1 MDDIDSKPS
10 QPNRRPSKSQRPL
23 QPDVSKHTSPSPML
37 GKMAIMILVIAMVVY
52 MYQVCYKVVVKS
64 LVPNLQSKADSS
76 KLRIFKVQKTLDSDA
91 SFNLT
96 RGTEHGDFVVD
107 TMKRDAV
114 VAAFKV
120 GQKNSASSLV
130 IS

>member
-1 MDDIDSKPS
+1 
-10 QPNRRPSKSQRPL
+10 
-23 QPDVSKHTSPSPML
+23 ML